1 MPQPPSFAGP
11 TRRRPGSSVGVR
23 VLPAAGRVGP
33 VPEWPLTRPTRRE
46 LVVWAGLWGKPQAV
60 VWEEQDQRTAV
71 ARYARLLVRAE
82 ARTAPAA
89 LQGQVTAMEDR
100 LGLTPKAMRL
110 LLWVIADPATEAAA
124 PAAGEEAAT
133 GTDGPRRLR
142 AVE

>member
-1 MPQPPSFAGP
+1 
-11 TRRRPGSSVGVR
+11 
-23 VLPAAGRVGP
+23 VGP